1 MPKIGTIAIGVAR
14 VVVLS
19 WLLKIGKSGVWTLVY
34 VFVCILIGRV
44 NLVDIQQA
52 LNVDYSLIEAKV
64 NDLVKSDRGLT
75 LVLGQL
81 IDRFVL
87 T

>member
-1 MPKIGTIAIGVAR
+1 M
-14 VVVLS
+14 
-19 WLLKIGKSGVWTLVY
+19 
-34 VFVCILIGRV
+34 

-52 LNVDYSLIEAKV
+52 LNVDYSHVEAKV

-81 IDRFVL
+81 IDRLVSIL
-87 T
+87 LSRVPIR

>member
-1 MPKIGTIAIGVAR
+1 MFD
-14 VVVLS
+14 L
-19 WLLKIGKSGVWTLVY
+19 
-34 VFVCILIGRV
+34 FNIGRV

-52 LNVDYSLIEAKV
+52 LNVDYSLIESKV

-81 IDRFVL
+81 IDRLVSKL
-87 T
+87 TGYLYCSCE